1 MNTDLHRSW
10 VEEYAQPMAK
20 DYAKC
25 CIGTCAGRVQRWPGF
40 VGPDFAAGGVMLV
53 GLKHNGEQLFAPV
66 AMQFYS
72 A

>member
-1 MNTDLHRSW
+1 MLHRNLRRSR
-10 VEEYAQPMAK
+10 ATLA
-20 DYAKC
+20 
-25 CIGTCAGRVQRWPGF
+25 RF